1 MNALKLPPIP
11 VNTLSS
17 LRFVLRVAYGTSFQL
32 SNVVDDPVST
42 KKFIFKT
49 KSIFHCNYVIE
60 SSIFLHLFI
69 VSRI

>member
-17 LRFVLRVAYGTSFQL
+17 LRFVLSVAYGTSFQL
-32 SNVVDDPVST
+32 SNVIDDPVST

-49 KSIFHCNYVIE
+49 KSTALKIHMQVRNIAC
-60 SSIFLHLFI
+60 H
-69 VSRI
+69 